1 MSDAAQSFGQLRET
15 LAQVIA
21 RVRDDVRNAPALITV
36 AEQFLKAHY
45 DDQAATIARRAVEVA
60 PDDVRV
66 LRGASGIL
74 AGMREHHFCSTLCER
89 AVQLMP
95 SNAELRLHFAVIL
108 LELREN
114 HRAIDQLEAHLTFE
128 PNSAMGWR
136 NMSSALCNVGEF
148 TRGLGAIDKAVE
160 IDPYNVEFRIHRAGL
175 HNHLGMVGQALADLR
190 YAEGEAPDNAT
201 VRWLTSVV
209 LENAGEADGA
219 LTNAQIAHEMAPHN
233 LEYRAHYERIL
244 ERFGRI
250 QDTLDRLD
258 ASSRMRQEQLKRFS
272 LPRLPRRQTM
282 HAPWLQAIIHQSR
295 IIFALLLR
303 EMKTRF
309 GETQLGYAWALVE
322 PISHLALLAV
332 VFTAMNRGQP
342 PIGESLL
349 VYYFTGVLPYLT
361 FSNTIM
367 HVQFGI
373 EANRNLLQIPMVTN
387 VDVFFARGLLEFMT
401 QLAVAAIM
409 LTIFY
414 IAGLPSVPN
423 QVELCL
429 AAMFFVWTFAFGI
442 GICNAVMIHF
452 FKSWDHLFAN
462 VVRALYFTS
471 GIFYSPID
479 MPDWIR
485 DILVWNPLLQGVD
498 WFRSAFYSI
507 YEPNWLDRG
516 YLVMWACA
524 MLMLGL
530 GMERSL
536 RRKLTVQ

>member
-1 MSDAAQSFGQLRET
+1 MTDATLNFNQLKEHLT
-15 LAQVIA
+15 EVIA
-21 RVRDDVRNAPALITV
+21 RVREDLRNAPALIAV
-36 AEQFLKAHY
+36 AEQFLKSHY
-45 DDQAATIARRAVEVA
+45 AEQAATIAHRAVEVA
-60 PDDVRV
+60 PNDARV

-74 AGMREHHFCSTLCER
+74 AGMDEHHFCATLCER
-89 AVQLMP
+89 AVELNP
-95 SNAELRLHFAVIL
+95 GNSELRLHYAVIL

-114 HRAIDQLEAHLTFE
+114 HKAINQLEAHLAFE
-128 PNSAMGWR
+128 PESAMGWR
-136 NMSSALCNVGEF
+136 NISSALCNIGEF
-148 TRGLGAIDKAVE
+148 TRGLGAIDKA
-160 IDPYNVEFRIHRAGL
+160 IKLDPYNIEFRIHRAGL
-175 HNHLGMVGQALADLR
+175 ENHLGMVGQALADLR
-190 YAEGEAPDNAT
+190 YAEAEAPDNAT

-209 LENAGEADGA
+209 FENAGDADAA
-219 LTNAQIAHEMAPHN
+219 LVNAQIAHEMAPHN
-233 LEYRAHYERIL
+233 LEFAGHYERL
-244 ERFGRI
+244 QERFGRI
-250 QDTLDRLD
+250 RETLDRLD
-258 ASSRMRQEQLKRFS
+258 VSARTREEQLTRRA

-282 HAPWLQAIIHQSR
+282 HSPWVQAVIHQNR

-309 GETQLGYAWALVE
+309 GETKLGYGWALVE

-332 VFTAMNRGQP
+332 VFSTLNRGLP
-342 PIGESLL
+342 PIGDSLL

-387 VDVFFARGLLEFMT
+387 VDVFFARGLLEFVT
-401 QLAVAAIM
+401 QLTVGAVM
-409 LTIFY
+409 LTVFY
-414 IAGLPSVPN
+414 LIGLPSVPN
-423 QVELCL
+423 QVEICFT
-429 AAMFFVWTFAFGI
+429 AMFFVWCFGFGI

-471 GIFYSPID
+471 GIFYSPLM

-485 DILVWNPLLQGVD
+485 DILAWNPLLQGVD
-498 WFRSAFYSI
+498 WFRSGFYSI

-516 YLVMWACA
+516 YVVVWAIGI
-524 MLMLGL
+524 LMLGL